1 MTAAAAIGTACNQP
15 LTPPAAIRR
24 AYELVGMDVDGL
36 PVGPVHQLALG
47 VSFQAAGPGK
57 PFGPHLNFLRAYLG
71 IM

>member
-1 MTAAAAIGTACNQP
+1 
-15 LTPPAAIRR
+15 
-24 AYELVGMDVDGL
+24 MDVDGL

-57 PFGPHLNFLRAYLG
+57 PFGPHLKLLGAHLG